1 MLEFLSV
8 LIRKSYIPILQTSLL
23 VLLGAVLISCSSDF
37 VPKPKGYNRIV
48 LPPHEYLA
56 IPDTFPYQ
64 FETSKYALLLRDSS
78 WISERYWMDI
88 HYPELEANIQVT
100 YKPIRSKED
109 LLEGYLNDS
118 YKLTSQH
125 NVKAYA
131 IEESIV
137 ALKNGNIASVSELE
151 GEVPTQFQFHITD
164 STRNFIRGALYFQTA
179 TKNDSLG
186 PVIEYL
192 KIDIM
197 HLLNTLEWKND
208 FQLDLN

>member
-1 MLEFLSV
+1 MSV
-8 LIRKSYIPILQTSLL
+8 LNPKSYIPIFQISLL
-23 VLLGAVLISCSSDF
+23 IAFGVLGQGCTADYM
-37 VPKPKGYNRIV
+37 PKPKGYNRIE
-48 LPPHEYLA
+48 LPPHEYMA

-64 FETSKYALLLRDSS
+64 FDVSRHALLLRDSS
-78 WISERYWMDI
+78 WISERFWLDI
-88 HYPELEANIQVT
+88 HYPDLDANIQVT
-100 YKPIRSKED
+100 YKPVRSKQD

-137 ALKNGNIASVSELE
+137 ALKNGNVASVSELE
-151 GEVPTQFQFHITD
+151 GEVPTQFQFHVTD
-164 STRNFIRGALYFQTA
+164 STKNFLRGALYFKTA
-179 TKNDSLG
+179 TKNDSLA

-192 KIDIM
+192 KIDII

-208 FQLDLN
+208 FPLDFN

>member
-1 MLEFLSV
+1 M
-8 LIRKSYIPILQTSLL
+8 
-23 VLLGAVLISCSSDF
+23 
-37 VPKPKGYNRIV
+37 PKPKGYNRIE

-64 FETSKYALLLRDSS
+64 FEASKYAVLLRDSS

-88 HYPELEANIQVT
+88 HYPELGANIQLT
-100 YKPIRSKED
+100 YKPVKSKQD

-151 GEVPTQFQFHITD
+151 GEVPTQFQFHVTD

-179 TKNDSLG
+179 MKNDSLA
-186 PVIEYL
+186 PIIDYL
-192 KIDIM
+192 KIDII

-208 FQLDLN
+208 FPLDFN